1 MLQKFWRQFI
11 SRMPK
16 PRILVTRPSHQ
27 AAGQAALL
35 ESLGA
40 EPVLLPLLEIKPVEA
55 SDDGFNLLKSRVMDL
70 DLYHKVI
77 FISGNAVTYGIEL
90 IDQYWP
96 QLPVGVE
103 WLAIGRQ
110 TAAQLDSLGIT
121 ATQPP
126 NGYDS
131 EALLSLPQLQQ
142 ITTDRILIMRGEGG
156 RETLAEQLS
165 QRGARVD
172 YADLYRRTAP
182 HYTSEQISS
191 IISNTSNSSASTRAE
206 SLSAM
211 LITSGEALN
220 NLTHLITEHN
230 FKQFLHTTLVVPS
243 ERVARIAAELGYTRV
258 ITASGPDN
266 QAMAEAVLSTID
278 MDDRT

>member
-1 MLQKFWRQFI
+1 ML
-11 SRMPK
+11 K
-16 PRILVTRPSHQ
+16 PRILVTRPAHQ

-40 EPVLLPLLEIKPVEA
+40 EPVLLPLLEITPVDA
-55 SDDGFNLLKSRVMDL
+55 SDPHFNLLKSKVMDL

-77 FISGNAVTYGIEL
+77 FISANAAICGIDL

-96 QLPVGVE
+96 QLPVGIE

-110 TAAQLDSLGIT
+110 TAAQLNTLGIT
-121 ATQPP
+121 ATQSPE
-126 NGYDS
+126 GYDS

-142 ITTDRILIMRGEGG
+142 IKTDKILIMRGNGG
-156 RETLAEQLS
+156 REILAEQLN
-165 QRGARVD
+165 QRGAKVD

-191 IISNTSNSSASTRAE
+191 IISNTSNNSAETAP
-206 SLSAM
+206 LAAI
-211 LITSGEALN
+211 LITSGEALKN
-220 NLTHLITEHN
+220 LAQLITDHNLTSL
-230 FKQFLHTTLVVPS
+230 LHTTLVVPS

-266 QAMAEAVLSTID
+266 QAMAETVLSTID

>member
-1 MLQKFWRQFI
+1 
-11 SRMPK
+11 MPK
-16 PRILVTRPSHQ
+16 PRILVTRPAHQ

-35 ESLGA
+35 ESIGA
-40 EPVLLPLLEIKPVEA
+40 EPVLFPLLEIKPVVE
-55 SDDGFNLLKSRVMDL
+55 SDPGFNLLKSKVMDL

-77 FISGNAVTYGIEL
+77 FISGNAVTYGIDL

-96 QLPVGVE
+96 QLPVGIE

-110 TAAQLDSLGIT
+110 TAAQLDNLGIS

-126 NGYDS
+126 DGYDS
-131 EALLSLPQLQQ
+131 EALLAMPQLQQ
-142 ITTDRILIMRGEGG
+142 IATDKILIMRGEGG
-156 RETLAEQLS
+156 RETLAEQLR
-165 QRGARVD
+165 QRGAKVD
-172 YADLYRRTAP
+172 YADLYQRTAP

-191 IISNTSNSSASTRAE
+191 TIGSASNNSTSSTEPLTAV
-206 SLSAM
+206 

-220 NLTHLITEHN
+220 NLTQLITDHSL
-230 FKQFLHTTLVVPS
+230 KQLLHTTLVVPS

>member
-1 MLQKFWRQFI
+1 
-11 SRMPK
+11 MPK
-16 PRILVTRPSHQ
+16 PRILVTRPAHQ

-35 ESLGA
+35 EGSGL
-40 EPVLLPLLEIKPVEA
+40 EPVLLPLLEITPVDA
-55 SDDGFNLLKSRVMDL
+55 SDPDFNLLKSKVMDL

-77 FISGNAVTYGIEL
+77 FISANAVTCGIDL

-96 QLPVGVE
+96 QLPIGIE

-110 TAAQLDSLGIT
+110 TAAQLNSLGIT
-121 ATQPP
+121 ATQPS

-142 ITTDRILIMRGEGG
+142 IATDKILIMRGKGG

-165 QRGARVD
+165 QRGAIVE

-191 IISNTSNSSASTRAE
+191 IISNTNNSSARAAP
-206 SLSAM
+206 LAAV

-220 NLTHLITEHN
+220 NLTQLMTEHS
-230 FKQFLHTTLVVPS
+230 FKPLLHTTLVVPS

-266 QAMAEAVLSTID
+266 QAMAETVLSTID

>member
-1 MLQKFWRQFI
+1 ML
-11 SRMPK
+11 K
-16 PRILVTRPSHQ
+16 PRILVTRPAHQ

-35 ESLGA
+35 ETLGA
-40 EPVLLPLLEIKPVEA
+40 EPVLLPLLEITPVDA
-55 SDDGFNLLKSRVMDL
+55 SDPDFNLLKSKVMDL

-77 FISGNAVTYGIEL
+77 FISANSAICGIDL

-96 QLPVGVE
+96 QLPVGIE

-110 TAAQLDSLGIT
+110 TAAQLNNLGIT
-121 ATQPP
+121 ATQSPE
-126 NGYDS
+126 GYDS

-142 ITTDRILIMRGEGG
+142 IETDKILIMRGNGG
-156 RETLAEQLS
+156 RETLAEQLT
-165 QRGARVD
+165 QRGAKVD
-172 YADLYRRTAP
+172 YANLYQRTAP

-191 IISNTSNSSASTRAE
+191 IIGNVSSRSTYSAKP
-206 SLSAM
+206 LSAI

-220 NLTHLITEHN
+220 NLTHLIADHN
-230 FKQFLHTTLVVPS
+230 LKKLLHTTLVVPS
-243 ERVARIAAELGYTRV
+243 ERVARIAAQLGYTRV

-266 QAMAEAVLSTID
+266 QAMAETVLSTID